1 MLWEHCGETKPLALG
16 GDEDNGPIVFPGIPG
31 IVRREAFVLYKRRA

>member
-1 MLWEHCGETKPLALG
+1 MLWEQGGETKPLALG
-16 GDEDNGPIVFPGIPG
+16 VNEDKGPVVFPGIQG